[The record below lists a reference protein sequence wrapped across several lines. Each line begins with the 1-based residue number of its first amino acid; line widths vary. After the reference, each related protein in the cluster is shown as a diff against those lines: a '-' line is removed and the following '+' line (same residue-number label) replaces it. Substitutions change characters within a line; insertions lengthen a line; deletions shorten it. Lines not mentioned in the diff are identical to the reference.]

1 MLKDVE
7 VCFVGDCWDY
17 EDVEYKWWL
26 MLDLCF
32 VFFFN
37 VDCFFILVEFVVRIK
52 LIDNFSDVERVN
64 VIDIE
69 NWLRLV
75 IWNK

>member
-7 VCFVGDCWDY
+7 VCFVGDCLDY
-17 EDVEYKWWL
+17 EDVEYIWWL

-32 VFFFN
+32 VFVFN

>member
-1 MLKDVE
+1 MLKEVE
-7 VCFVGDCWDY
+7 VCLVGDCLDY
-17 EDVEYKWWL
+17 EDVEYIWWL

-37 VDCFFILVEFVVRIK
+37 VDCFFILVEFVGRIK
-52 LIDNFSDVERVN
+52 LLDNFSDVERVN

-69 NWLRLV
+69 NLLRLV
-75 IWNK
+75 ILNK

>member
-7 VCFVGDCWDY
+7 VCFVGDCLDY
-17 EDVEYKWWL
+17 EDVEYIWWL

-52 LIDNFSDVERVN
+52 LIDVERVN

-69 NWLRLV
+69 NLLRLV
-75 IWNK
+75 ILNK

>member
-7 VCFVGDCWDY
+7 VCFVGDCLDY
-17 EDVEYKWWL
+17 EDVEYIWWL

-52 LIDNFSDVERVN
+52 LIDVERVN